1 MAIAEAAGFRAP
13 SIFTITYTP
22 TYLPFYDH
30 LTAALRKP
38 ITGPERCAVC
48 HAEEPAMNTFK
59 KCRGC
64 KAVVYCG
71 KACQKKDW
79 KTHKKVCNKK

>member
-1 MAIAEAAGFRAP
+1 MSIMHVRFRR
-13 SIFTITYTP
+13 TTT
-22 TYLPFYDH
+22 T
-30 LTAALRKP
+30 R
-38 ITGPERCAVC
+38 
-48 HAEEPAMNTFK
+48 AMDTFK

>member
-1 MAIAEAAGFRAP
+1 MQIVLAPTRYDKAKGRAKGTQTAGSGGCLNVEAMKARVE
-13 SIFTITYTP
+13 
-22 TYLPFYDH
+22 LQ
-30 LTAALRKP
+30 
-38 ITGPERCAVC
+38 RCAVC
-48 HAEEPAMNTFK
+48 QAEEPAMDTFK

>member
-1 MAIAEAAGFRAP
+1 MKARVE
-13 SIFTITYTP
+13 
-22 TYLPFYDH
+22 LQ
-30 LTAALRKP
+30 
-38 ITGPERCAVC
+38 RCAVC
-48 HAEEPAMNTFK
+48 QAEEPAMDTFK